1 MSELVGPLS
10 IRTVTAVH
18 TTHEYYGLPTLSPS
32 LAALRLCISRLV
44 EVFYYWQRRTDRG
57 FQPLRAV
64 HR

>member
-32 LAALRLCISRLV
+32 LAAPSTLYL
-44 EVFYYWQRRTDRG
+44 
-57 FQPLRAV
+57 
-64 HR
+64 